1 MKKAI
6 IVLIILALSMVSFLS
21 ACGGS
26 KEVENK
32 KEPNIPTTVETDK
45 TKDKDKKEESE
56 KVDLKGAKN
65 NAEAFLEYAKKA
77 AKDIDFMGMGD
88 YVDFSRYISKIYK
101 EDIKNPYSGQKDMAM
116 SNRTATWFRNEKGRN
131 YGTNAINLTVIADY
145 TTKTKDIIPEEVI
158 YCLDPSNKGC
168 VIAFLVVDGIYIY
181 EIGENGEKK
190 NEIMHQFEHLKG
202 KFD

>member
-1 MKKAI
+1 MRKAI
-6 IVLIILALSMVSFLS
+6 MVFIIFAITMVSLLS
-21 ACGGS
+21 ACGGTKDV
-26 KEVENK
+26 KE
-32 KEPNIPTTVETDK
+32 KEDPNVPSTVETNK
-45 TKDKDKKEESE
+45 TEDKKEENK

-77 AKDIDFMGMGD
+77 AKDVDFMGRGD
-88 YVDFSRYISKIYK
+88 YARYMVYIDRMY
-101 EDIKNPYSGQKDMAM
+101 EDVITNPYSGQKDMTM
-116 SNRTATWFRNEKGRN
+116 SNRTTRWFTNDKGRN
-131 YGTNAINLTVIADY
+131 YGTNAINLTVIDDY
-145 TTKTKDIIPEEVI
+145 MTTTKDIVPEEVI